1 MAISEGIRM
10 KNQYNHVHRQGQLY
24 RFSLGNQEYVA
35 FIWRTG
41 TQFRGRLEGYPAIPE
56 HTAHTA
62 LGVRDALQ
70 QVIAMAQAKH

>member
-1 MAISEGIRM
+1 M
-10 KNQYNHVHRQGQLY
+10 KNQFNPVHRQGQLY

-35 FIWRTG
+35 FIWRAG
-41 TQFRGRLEGYPAIPE
+41 SQFRGRIEGYPAIPE

-70 QVIAMAQAKH
+70 QSIATTKTKH